1 MLEFIR
7 NNVGGLLGILI
18 IGALATVFTISFG
31 PQNQGWG
38 EKSGDDT
45 AISVSGSDISMA
57 TLNYAIS
64 LNTTQ
69 EMAADSPEY
78 AALRQQVVMGLI
90 ERELLLQAAEA
101 AGVSASS
108 DEAMEKIIK
117 GEYYIT
123 RPMSALASQLGFRIE
138 YGGLTPDAVRTAIV
152 RDGHRAMLGRFV
164 DPKGKFD
171 AKSFNRT
178 VRYRLNFKED
188 AFIEQQRL
196 ELIAQRMR
204 GLLVSGVTVSPEELR
219 DAYNRDNDTVSLS
232 YIRLAPESFDAA
244 LDTSDAAISA
254 WAAANGDA
262 VRQYYETNKYK
273 YTNVEKSARA
283 RHILIKVAKDAPD
296 ADRTAA
302 RGRIDGLLARAKAG
316 EDFAALA
323 TANSED
329 EGSAKK
335 GGDLGYNP
343 RGVMVPEFDEAMF
356 ALSPGQVS
364 SVVETEFG
372 YHIIKLESFREG
384 TVSLEDATPEIA
396 ARIYAEKEGAALA
409 RKTAEALQA
418 ALNAGRNISELLAA
432 APVEEDT
439 AAATDAAPEAV
450 PVVAIPGGVSLS
462 VQETAAFPRNAAFI
476 PGIGASRDMADAAF
490 SLTAEKPSAD
500 RVFEVDGNWFVVALK
515 ERKTP
520 SDEDFAAKKEDIE
533 GRLLA
538 AKIITWM
545 QDRISAMVDSAVA
558 EGRVDAIVP
567 IAARGQAAAPAP
579 AKKASGTSDNSDG

>member
-1 MLEFIR
+1 
-7 NNVGGLLGILI
+7 
-18 IGALATVFTISFG
+18 
-31 PQNQGWG
+31 
-38 EKSGDDT
+38 
-45 AISVSGSDISMA
+45 
-57 TLNYAIS
+57 
-64 LNTTQ
+64 
-69 EMAADSPEY
+69 
-78 AALRQQVVMGLI
+78 
-90 ERELLLQAAEA
+90 
-101 AGVSASS
+101 
-108 DEAMEKIIK
+108 
-117 GEYYIT
+117 
-123 RPMSALASQLGFRIE
+123 MSALASQLGFRIE

-196 ELIAQRMR
+196 ELVAQRMR

-219 DAYNRDNDTVSLS
+219 DAYNRDNDTASLS
-232 YIRLAPESFDAA
+232 YIRLAPESFNAA

-254 WAAANGDA
+254 WAALNGDA
-262 VRQYYETNKYK
+262 IQQYYETNKYK

-283 RHILIKVAKDAPD
+283 RHILIKVGKDAPD
-296 ADRTAA
+296 ADRTVA
-302 RGRIDGLLARAKAG
+302 RARIDGLLARAKAG
-316 EDFAALA
+316 EDFGALA

-335 GGDLGYNP
+335 GGDLGFNP

-384 TVSLEDATPEIA
+384 TVSLADATPEIA

-409 RKTAEALQA
+409 KKTADALQA
-418 ALNAGRNISELLAA
+418 QLNAGRSIDELLAS

-439 AAATDAAPEAV
+439 AAAPDAAATA
-450 PVVAIPGGVSLS
+450 PVVAIPEGVSLS
-462 VQETAAFPRNAAFI
+462 VQETASFPRNAAFI
-476 PGIGASRDMADAAF
+476 PGIGASTDMADAAF
-490 SLTAEKPSAD
+490 ALTAEKPAAD

-545 QDRISAMVDSAVA
+545 QDRISAMVDNAVA

-567 IAARGQAAAPAP
+567 ISAARGQAAAPAP